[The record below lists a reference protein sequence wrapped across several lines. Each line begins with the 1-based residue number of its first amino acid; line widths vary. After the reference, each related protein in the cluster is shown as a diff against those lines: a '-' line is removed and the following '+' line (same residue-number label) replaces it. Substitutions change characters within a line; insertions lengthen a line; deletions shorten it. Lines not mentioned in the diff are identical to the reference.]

1 LTQTASLWRTPSHP
15 TVEHYF
21 QEETMGDAMK
31 RQLAA
36 SKSSPAF
43 LFDLDG
49 TLVDSVYQ
57 HVLAWREALEKAGIE
72 LAVWRIHRRIGMS
85 GGLLIEALL
94 REIGRRVTKAEAEH
108 LARLHEEAYARL
120 RSQVRV
126 LPGALDLLASL
137 SRAGVPWAIA
147 TSGRPASAQPML
159 ALLQLGLDVPVI
171 TRDQVERAKPDPDLF
186 LAAAKRLG
194 VLARDSV
201 VVGDSV
207 WDLLAAR
214 RASAIGVGLLS
225 GGYGQDE
232 LERAGAYRVY
242 QDPADLLRH
251 LDEVGVRS
259 AL

>member
-1 LTQTASLWRTPSHP
+1 MIS
-15 TVEHYF
+15 E
-21 QEETMGDAMK
+21 
-31 RQLAA
+31 
-36 SKSSPAF
+36 PAL

-57 HVLAWREALEKAGIE
+57 HVLAWREALEASGIE

-85 GGLLIEALL
+85 GGLFVNALL
-94 REIGRRVTKAEAEH
+94 RETGHEVTAEEA
-108 LARLHEEAYARL
+108 ARLRERHAEAYARQVG
-120 RSQVRV
+120 QVRP
-126 LPGALDLLASL
+126 LPGARELLSYLTKIGA
-137 SRAGVPWAIA
+137 AWAIA
-147 TSGRPASAQPML
+147 TSGRLETARPAL
-159 ALLQLGLDVPVI
+159 ALLGLGPTVPVV

-186 LAAAKRLG
+186 VEAAKRLG
-194 VLARDSV
+194 AEVSRSV

-214 RASAIGVGLLS
+214 RAGALGVGLLS

-251 LDEVGVRS
+251 LDEIGIRGDGGR
-259 AL
+259 